1 MTIIKQIK
9 ARQVIDSRGNPTVEA
24 DVILNDGTIG
34 RAIVPSGAST
44 GSKEAIELRD
54 KNSLYFHG
62 KSVFNAVGFVNTE
75 INSALVGLDC
85 SDQKKIDQY
94 L

>member
-1 MTIIKQIK
+1 MTIIKKIK

-24 DVILNDGTIG
+24 DVILQDGSFG

-54 KNSLYFHG
+54 KN
-62 KSVFNAVGFVNTE
+62 KSIYKAQSNWA
-75 INSALVGLDC
+75 
-85 SDQKKIDQY
+85 
-94 L
+94 

>member
-54 KNSLYFHG
+54 KNNLYFHG
-62 KSVFNAVGFVNTE
+62 KSRQFRKYRN
-75 INSALVGLDC
+75 
-85 SDQKKIDQY
+85 
-94 L
+94 

>member
-1 MTIIKQIK
+1 MTIIKKIK

-24 DVILNDGTIG
+24 DVILQDGSIG

-54 KNSLYFHG
+54 KN
-62 KSVFNAVGFVNTE
+62 KSIYKAESKWTE
-75 INSALVGLDC
+75 NIF
-85 SDQKKIDQY
+85 K
-94 L
+94 